1 LRRFWTNWNLRAL
14 VDKYTEKDVE
24 LFRLGLARFEIDVAV
39 EEKRWGKRIMCDK
52 DIDKLKQVKASTD
65 LATYFMRFLN
75 NFLTKPIA
83 KMHFF
88 K

>member
-1 LRRFWTNWNLRAL
+1 
-14 VDKYTEKDVE
+14 
-24 LFRLGLARFEIDVAV
+24 LGQARFEIDVAV

>member
-1 LRRFWTNWNLRAL
+1 MRRFWTNWNLRAL

-52 DIDKLKQVKASTD
+52 DIDKLKQVKAEYGFS
-65 LATYFMRFLN
+65 
-75 NFLTKPIA
+75 
-83 KMHFF
+83 
-88 K
+88 